1 MNDTIGLYGL
11 IFLITL
17 LAVLLHLS
25 FSSCKTELKKA
36 KEEMLNVQFP
46 TYNEVI
52 NNIAYANIMRLFH
65 CVRWYG
71 SIMNHYEIHRTFL
84 ELDGKE
90 ICLGDGK
97 IMFDKLYSYF
107 IEHQDTFKIEFS
119 ERELKIY
126 RIKSNK
132 YEPQGYN

>member
-1 MNDTIGLYGL
+1 MCGIISI
-11 IFLITL
+11 IFLFTT

-25 FSSCKTELKKA
+25 SKSCEKELKKA
-36 KEEMLNVQFP
+36 EEEALNVQFP

-71 SIMNHYEIHRTFL
+71 RIMNHYEIHRTFL

-97 IMFDKLYSYF
+97 LMFDKLYSYF

-119 ERELKIY
+119 ERELLIY

-132 YEPQGYN
+132 YEPQGDN